1 MAEAA
6 EVSWEPDG
14 RLPAP
19 APGVDLAGLRA
30 LALGVAQS
38 RRRAVADLALA
49 VDDDA
54 PAQAGPKAPRVLLEP
69 LASWC

>member
-14 RLPAP
+14 RLPAA
-19 APGVDLAGLRA
+19 APGVDLTGLRT
-30 LALGVAQS
+30 LALGVAQL
-38 RRRAVADLALA
+38 RRRAVADPAPA

-54 PAQAGPKAPRVLLEP
+54 PAQGGPKTPRALLEP